1 MPSKM
6 FRIEYKLFVLAL
18 FCLEGIVYFEGQI
31 WKDFILNIRD
41 GLLHTKLADR
51 LHHDEKRTRSLSNNH

>member
-31 WKDFILNIRD
+31 WKDFILNICD
-41 GLLHTKLADR
+41 GLLHTKLAD
-51 LHHDEKRTRSLSNNH
+51 